1 MDSTHTSA
9 LYSRISWSG
18 KIFYLKHQINET
30 WKTRDSASS
39 QLEHL
44 RNFWKIEYRLRIGL
58 PEYTTARYK
67 QRERQGW
74 NVMKWWIIGELQ
86 SEWPGLLDPYPQNP
100 LTWNIPYT
108 PLSSTSQL
116 FKNNQRQ
123 PMTNRTSRKTEILK
137 LKDEH
142 TKEEPQSFYW
152 TSWNGDTE

>member
-1 MDSTHTSA
+1 MESTHLVSSVEGQIGPKDEER
-9 LYSRISWSG
+9 SRQD
-18 KIFYLKHQINET
+18 K
-30 WKTRDSASS
+30 RDGN
-39 QLEHL
+39 L
-44 RNFWKIEYRLRIGL
+44 RKIEYILRIGL

-67 QRERQGW
+67 QREREAGMECHE
-74 NVMKWWIIGELQ
+74 VMNNWGTAVRMARAVGPLPTK
-86 SEWPGLLDPYPQNP
+86 P

-142 TKEEPQSFYW
+142 TKEEPQSFY
-152 TSWNGDTE
+152 